1 VIGGGAYTLLIG
13 MAPAPAPLLEAVQ
26 EITVDSSIEEASVLR
41 VRFAITKTEIGDWS
55 ILMLDPFRPLVPLGL
70 RIQHGIGAPE
80 AVINGFVTD
89 HRVTYADE
97 PGGSSLEVT
106 AMDATHVM
114 NMVEKVMPWPNMPDA
129 AIASAIFGQYAL
141 IPQADPTTPVLT
153 EPEGQTTQ
161 RGTDIRFL
169 RRLARR
175 NGFDC
180 YVQPEPFSGLDIGHF
195 HQRSL
200 LGLAQAVL
208 NVSFGNDTNVSG
220 FTVRYEATKPTTAV
234 AAQIDTL
241 TKTPQPGIA
250 PASLLPPLGLE
261 PTLLREVP
269 PAIARPVGT
278 GVVHAGDLQA
288 AAQAIVDR
296 SSWAVSCEG
305 VVGGDVGVLR
315 PGGLVAI
322 RGAGRVHN
330 GNWLVT
336 RVHHT
341 IAPGRHDQR
350 FTAQRNAVSETGAEV
365 YLEIP
370 A

>member
-1 VIGGGAYTLLIG
+1 
-13 MAPAPAPLLEAVQ
+13 
-26 EITVDSSIEEASVLR
+26 
-41 VRFAITKTEIGDWS
+41 
-55 ILMLDPFRPLVPLGL
+55 
-70 RIQHGIGAPE
+70 
-80 AVINGFVTD
+80 
-89 HRVTYADE
+89 
-97 PGGSSLEVT
+97 
-106 AMDATHVM
+106 
-114 NMVEKVMPWPNMPDA
+114 MPDA

-200 LGLAQAVL
+200 LGLPQAVL
-208 NVSFGNDTNVSG
+208 NVSFGSDTNVSG
-220 FTVRYEATKPTTAV
+220 FTVRYEATKPTMAV

>member
-1 VIGGGAYTLLIG
+1 MQGAAYTLLLG
-13 MAPAPAPLLEAVQ
+13 MAPAPEPLVEAVQ
-26 EITVDSSIEEASVLR
+26 EITVDCSVEEASVLR
-41 VRFAITKTEIGDWS
+41 VRFGITKSVIGDWS
-55 ILMLDPFRPLVPLGL
+55 ILQFDPFRPLLPLGL
-70 RIQHGIGAPE
+70 RIQHGIGVPE
-80 AVINGFVTD
+80 AVINGFVSD
-89 HRVTYADE
+89 HRVTYADD

-114 NMVEKVMPWPNMPDA
+114 NMIEKVMPWPNMPDA

-141 IPQADPTTPVLT
+141 IPQVDPTTPVLI

-195 HQRSL
+195 HKREL
-200 LGLAQAVL
+200 LGMPQAVL
-208 NVSFGNDTNVSG
+208 SVSFGGDTNVSN
-220 FTVRYEATKPTTAV
+220 FNVRYEATKPTAAIAV
-234 AAQIDTL
+234 QLDTL
-241 TKTPQPGIA
+241 TKTPQPGPA
-250 PASLLPPLGLE
+250 PVSLLPPLGLE

-278 GVVHAGDLQA
+278 GVVHAGDLQG

-296 SSWAVSCEG
+296 STWAVTCEG
-305 VVGGDVGVLR
+305 VVGADVGVLR
-315 PGGLVAI
+315 PGGLVAV

-330 GNWLVT
+330 GYWYVT
-336 RVHHT
+336 RVRHT
-341 IAPGRHDQR
+341 IGAGRHEQR
-350 FTAQRNAVSETGAEV
+350 FEAQRNAVTETGAEI